1 MRYMWRKLWHDLW
14 QGWKNTCF
22 NVFIVTLGNGI
33 WLGILNEAPEVTVG
47 IFILGFTL
55 LVAWAAPL
63 QMDKAMHL
71 CPMDRREKRRYL
83 LRYYWLRVGVCFG
96 LSAPAHLAMAAV
108 GWQSLPVAGLEVL
121 LLAVYSL
128 TALSANLPERPQGK
142 AKTGV
147 GAVRTGLWLNRA
159 DIGTLFLYFVVMV
172 LILLLHYIQRDFWEQ
187 EIFEAAALGMGGI
200 VLVSAFVYVVRVLPR
215 TLAECSDYESSCK
228 YFRAE

>member
-1 MRYMWRKLWHDLW
+1 MMYMWRKLWHDLW
-14 QGWKNTCF
+14 HGWKNTCL

-33 WLGILNEAPEVTVG
+33 WLGILNKAPEVTVG

-96 LSAPAHLAMAAV
+96 LSASAHLAMAAV
-108 GWQSLPVAGLEVL
+108 GWQSLPMAGLEVL

-128 TALSANLPERPQGK
+128 TAERKDRRGGLEDGSLAGQGK
-142 AKTGV
+142 HGNAVSVFCGDGAYSAASLYTTGFL
-147 GAVRTGLWLNRA
+147 GA
-159 DIGTLFLYFVVMV
+159 
-172 LILLLHYIQRDFWEQ
+172 
-187 EIFEAAALGMGGI
+187 
-200 VLVSAFVYVVRVLPR
+200 
-215 TLAECSDYESSCK
+215 
-228 YFRAE
+228 